1 MDTKIINTFNNQ
13 NILSKIE
20 ENKISKNLKIIQ
32 ELKQI
37 APLLSDDELLQLY
50 NKSISI
56 YQNKNQENFIKN
68 QVTINKSEK
77 VKFEERNY
85 FLKMTF

>member
-1 MDTKIINTFNNQ
+1 MNTKIINTFNNQ

-20 ENKISKNLKIIQ
+20 EYKTSKNLKIIQ

-37 APLLSDDELLQLY
+37 APLLSDGELLELY

-56 YQNKNQENFIKN
+56 HQNKNQENFIKN
-68 QVTINKSEK
+68 EVTINKSEK

-85 FLKMTF
+85 FLNMTF